1 MTVFSLRRWV
11 VLMLV
16 LAFVLTACTPRSTPT
31 PTTTLAVG
39 IVLPTKDEPRW
50 LQDEA
55 RFREALQKAGYE
67 VEILFSD
74 GSVEKEMA
82 NVRELVARGIR
93 VLVICPHD
101 ATAAGPAVEL
111 AANAGVKVVSYD
123 RLILNTKAVDYYV
136 TFDSLAVGEQQA
148 RYLVNQAK
156 GTGNPL
162 YLYAGALSDSNAYLF
177 FGGAWSTLQPYI
189 ANGTFVIKNSPAA
202 VALQHKAG
210 LTRDEIG
217 QIIAEITTNWDPETA
232 RLLAQQNL
240 RAVGPADKG
249 LVYILAPNDNMARAI
264 ADVFAADPDVKG
276 YVITGQD
283 AEKFAVQ
290 AILDGKQ
297 GMTVFKDVRVLVQ
310 NAIDTAI
317 TLLEG
322 GVPPTRGI
330 YNNGVK
336 DVPAIQA
343 PVVTVDRE
351 HVRVALIDTGY
362 YKASDFK
369 NLP

>member
-1 MTVFSLRRWV
+1 MKRSLFYSM
-11 VLMLV
+11 LGLLV
-16 LAFVLTACTPRSTPT
+16 LVGLMAGGCAKATPT
-31 PTTTLAVG
+31 PVKSLAVG
-39 IVLPTKDEPRW
+39 IVLPTKNEPRW

-74 GSVEKEMA
+74 GSVEKERE
-82 NVRELVARGIR
+82 NVRQLVARGMK

-101 ATAAGPAVEL
+101 ATAAGPAAEL
-111 AANAGVKVVSYD
+111 AYNAGVKVVSYD
-123 RLILNTKAVDYYV
+123 RLILNTNAVDYYV
-136 TFDSLAVGEQQA
+136 TFDSLAVGTQQA
-148 RYLVNQAK
+148 QYLIDHAQ

-177 FGGAWSTLQPYI
+177 FGGAWTTLQPYI
-189 ANGTFVIKNSPAA
+189 ANGTFVIKNSPTA
-202 VALQHKAG
+202 VALQSKAG
-210 LTRDEIG
+210 LTREEIG
-217 QIIAEITTNWDPETA
+217 KIIAEITTNWDPETA
-232 RLLAQQNL
+232 RALAQQNL
-240 RAVGPADKG
+240 AALSAADKG
-249 LVYILAPNDNMARAI
+249 RVYILAPNDNMARAI
-264 ADVFAADPDVKG
+264 GEVFAADPDVKE
-276 YVITGQD
+276 YIITGQD

-310 NAIDTAI
+310 NAIETAI
-317 TLLEG
+317 TLLKDEI
-322 GVPPTRGI
+322 PPTRGI

-336 DVPAIQA
+336 DVPAVQA